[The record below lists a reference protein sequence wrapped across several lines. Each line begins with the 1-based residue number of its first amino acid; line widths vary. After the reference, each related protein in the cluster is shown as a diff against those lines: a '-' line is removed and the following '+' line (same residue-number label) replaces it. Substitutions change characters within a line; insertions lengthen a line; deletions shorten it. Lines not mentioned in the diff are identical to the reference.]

1 MNDGLARSSLGV
13 SPESYDRRFWARTL
27 RTIELQFD
35 NILSRGNI
43 RVATI
48 NLSNLPTSSSG
59 LIAGDVWDDSGTL
72 KIV

>member
-13 SPESYDRRFWARTL
+13 APEDYDRRFWARVL
-27 RTIELQFD
+27 RTIELQID

-43 RVATI
+43 RVSTI
-48 NLSNLPTSSSG
+48 NLSSLPTSATG
-59 LIAGDVWDDSGTL
+59 LIAGDVWNDSGTL